1 MGRNSALTQSRR
13 LVPAGDCRATGTESP
28 HGDQGAGATS
38 AAALS
43 AGLSVCH
50 WSSGGSILDSYK
62 PKIHALLAE
71 DPKRRA
77 VCILELIEP
86 DGYSGKIGLVRNFV
100 REIRPLYQ
108 SQRVFL
114 RV

>member
-1 MGRNSALTQSRR
+1 
-13 LVPAGDCRATGTESP
+13 
-28 HGDQGAGATS
+28 
-38 AAALS
+38 
-43 AGLSVCH
+43 
-50 WSSGGSILDSYK
+50 
-62 PKIHALLAE
+62 LAE